1 MGAFVGDTCN
11 FFIGRTLGYRF
22 VHYKFFSKL
31 IKRRISKKQ
40 KCILKNMALLSIIL
54 GIIFPLFVTFV
65 PFVAGIS
72 QFPVQSFLKR
82 AFIAALSW
90 SLIATGAGLSFW
102 EYPLCETHFSA
113 IILGIVIVTLPPTVI
128 SVVRSAMIKKR
139 NNQMKIR
146 KL

>member
-1 MGAFVGDTCN
+1 M
-11 FFIGRTLGYRF
+11 GYRF

-31 IKRRISKKQ
+31 IKEENIKEAEVYFGKHGST
-40 KCILKNMALLSIIL
+40 SIIL
-54 GIIFPLFVTFV
+54 GRYIPIIRTFV

-90 SLIATGAGLSFW
+90 SLIATGAGYLFGNI
-102 EYPLCETHFSA
+102 PFVKIHFSA
-113 IILGIVIVTLPPTVI
+113 IILGIVIVTLLPTVI

-139 NNQMKIR
+139 NNQMKR
-146 KL
+146 